1 MSLALDWK
9 IQIGNTTQYD
19 FSSRTLGLSIDQ
31 QLQWMRPAAQVAT
44 LTLNNYDGALTPDEI
59 GGNGTY
65 KALNWFR
72 QVVTITAKVTRST
85 GTVTE
90 KGTFYGFVDGF
101 ELEDNGRYSTVT
113 ITAVDWLTVASRS
126 EAIASLA
133 LGDRDIQF
141 LLAGVVGRLDT
152 EADLPYYGIYPPVT
166 VYRKLSDDVADLR
179 AGIVL
184 NDTFQSQTGSVGDQ
198 LANQI
203 MPSGLCLMW
212 AASMAYVSGPN
223 ATYEAAMIGNTLN
236 RIAAPPTGWERWT
249 FNLKAGTTANNEL
262 DVVDIEYGYAIENLA
277 NQARISNG
285 TNTANV
291 KYTTSINAYGN
302 AMFEATDTINANLA
316 SATTQANAVSQ
327 RFGFLSYRPIAVTLT
342 SANLANA
349 NDGSDDVLAELLSIN
364 GLWQRVELTVT
375 PTGGTSKLTKH
386 LILSRSINAT
396 PKDTTIRLGLVGQ
409 NQFQSFILNTSELD
423 FERLA

>member
-1 MSLALDWK
+1 MSLAIDWK

-31 QLQWMRPAAQVAT
+31 QLQWMRPASQIAT
-44 LTLNNYDGALTPDEI
+44 LTLQNYDGALTPDEI

-65 KALNWFR
+65 KALDWFK

-85 GTVTE
+85 GTTDEKVTF
-90 KGTFYGFVDGF
+90 TGFVDGF
-101 ELEDNGRYSTVT
+101 ELQDNGQSSTVT

-141 LLAGVVGRLDT
+141 VLAGVVGRLDT
-152 EADLPYYGIYPPVT
+152 EADLPYYGIYPPAT
-166 VYRKLSDDVADLR
+166 IYRKLSDDVADLR

-184 NDTFQSQTGSVGDQ
+184 NDTFQTQTGSVGDQ

-212 AASMAYVSGPN
+212 ATTMAYVSGPT
-223 ATYEAAMIGNTLN
+223 ASYEAALIGNTLN
-236 RIAAPPTGWERWT
+236 RAATPPAGYSRWT
-249 FNLKAGTTANNEL
+249 FALKAGSTAANEL
-262 DVVDIEYGYAIENLA
+262 DVVEIEWDFAIDALL

-291 KYTTSINAYGN
+291 KNTTSINAYGN
-302 AMFEATDTINANLA
+302 SLFEATDTINASLA
-316 SATTQANAVSQ
+316 SATAQAQAVSQ
-327 RFGFLSYRPIAVTLT
+327 RFGFVYYRPVAVTLT
-342 SANLANA
+342 SANLAN
-349 NDGSDDVLAELLSIN
+349 GSDSSFDDLLELLSYN
-364 GLWQRVELTVT
+364 GLWQRVELTVK

-386 LILSRSINAT
+386 LILGRTIDAT
-396 PKDTTIRLGLVGQ
+396 PKDTRIRLNLVGQ
-409 NQFQSFILNTSELD
+409 NQFQSFILNTSTLD